1 MVSSSIRAAKHTPE
15 AVCSCV
21 PCAQWCWSLL
31 RQISRYTFKLHFQLW
46 GNNMILYSE
55 LKGKSSAYKAVK
67 EQWWWFKGIVHS
79 ELKSLSSFTH
89 AVPKLSFQTSLYTV
103 EHIKRYFIFQFFHAM
118 EVNGVQRCL
127 VPKVLRIIFFCVP
140 QNTKSYRLETTFCVS
155 TTVWVNDRIFIWVG
169 VVILHKLNAAT

>member
-89 AVPKLSFQTSLYTV
+89 AVPKLSFQTFFIHCGTYKKIFYIPIFSCNGSQWGP
-103 EHIKRYFIFQFFHAM
+103 KMFGSQSSSNYFLLCSTKHKVIQIRNNILCEYHSVSKWQNFHLSWCCDSA
-118 EVNGVQRCL
+118 
-127 VPKVLRIIFFCVP
+127 
-140 QNTKSYRLETTFCVS
+140 
-155 TTVWVNDRIFIWVG
+155 
-169 VVILHKLNAAT
+169 